1 MANMK
6 NSMLVF
12 IGLLMIQLVQAQVE
26 TADNWIEKGK
36 AAYSAESYEVA
47 IEYFTK
53 ASEVSPETVEPWFRL
68 GITYIQLTKY
78 KKAKKSFLTALT
90 VDATNWDCW
99 NDLGFTYNRMGKFKK
114 AIPCF
119 EKTIELVPDIPN
131 PYAHLGYSY
140 LRMDNLAMTKKNL
153 DLSSTYSKDYNKFYF
168 YLACYHSVL
177 KQGSKALDSL
187 EVAVEKGF
195 KDKNWMQNEKSFQ
208 YIRKDPR
215 FMKLL
220 DSI

>member
-12 IGLLMIQLVQAQVE
+12 IGLLMIQLVHAQVE

-36 AAYSAESYEVA
+36 TAYSTESYEVA
-47 IEYFTK
+47 AEYFTK
-53 ASEVSPETVEPWFRL
+53 ASEVSPAMVEPWFRL

-78 KKAKKSFLTALT
+78 KKAKKNFLAALA

-99 NDLGFTYNRMGKFKK
+99 NDLGFTYNRMGKYKK

-153 DLSSTYSKDYNKFYF
+153 DLSSTHSKDYNKFYF
-168 YLACYHSVL
+168 YQACYHSVL
-177 KQGSKALDSL
+177 NQTDKAIDSL
-187 EVAVEKGF
+187 EIAIEKGF
-195 KDKNWMQNEKSFQ
+195 KDKKWMESEKSLKF
-208 YIRKDPR
+208 IRNDPR
-215 FMKLL
+215 FKALL
-220 DSI
+220 DAI